1 MSATWKNMIEI
12 TIFGESHGSA
22 IGVVLGNLPSGVS
35 LDFDAIER
43 EMARRAPGGDTVS
56 TKRKEKDKPEIM
68 SGILN
73 GVTTGAPLMALI
85 KNEDSHSKDYSILK
99 SHMRPS
105 HSDFPAFIKYKGFND
120 VRGGGHFSGR
130 ITAPI
135 VFAGAVAKQI
145 LMKKGIEI
153 FAHIS
158 SVKDIEDD
166 KFSVFINDDEKK
178 ALKAHKYPV
187 LNCEVYEKMIKCIED
202 AAKEGDSVGG
212 KVECMITGIPSG
224 LGEPFFDSVES
235 QMARL
240 MFSVPAVKGINF
252 GVENIDKLTGSKA
265 NDEYRYVG
273 KEVQCTT
280 NNNGGILGGITNGM
294 PIVFSVSIKPTP
306 SISKEQQTVDV
317 EKNENSTL
325 KIHGRHD
332 PCIVP
337 RAVSVI
343 EAMAAL
349 CVLDLTRY
357 NGEEI

>member
-1 MSATWKNMIEI
+1 MSATFKNMIEI
-12 TIFGESHGSA
+12 TIFGESHGKA
-22 IGVVLGNLPSGVS
+22 IGVVLGNLPSGIC
-35 LDFDAIER
+35 LDFEEIER
-43 EMARRAPGGDTVS
+43 EMARRAPGGDTLS
-56 TKRKEKDKPEIM
+56 TKRKEKDKVEIM
-68 SGILN
+68 SGILD

-85 KNEDSHSKDYSILK
+85 KNEDSHSKDYSMLK
-99 SHMRPS
+99 THMRPS
-105 HSDFPAFIKYKGFND
+105 HSDFPAFIKYKGYND

-135 VFAGAVAKQI
+135 VFAGAVAKQV

-158 SVKDIEDD
+158 SIKNISDD
-166 KFSVFINDDEKK
+166 KFGTFISDEEKL
-178 ALKAHKYPV
+178 ALKKHKYPV
-187 LNCEVYEKMIKCIED
+187 LKNGIYEKMVECIEN
-202 AAKEGDSVGG
+202 AAQNCDSVGG
-212 KVECMITGIPSG
+212 KVECMITGIPAG
-224 LGEPFFDSVES
+224 LGQPFFDSVES

-252 GVENIDKLTGSKA
+252 GIENIDTLTGSSA
-265 NDEYRYVG
+265 NDEYRYENDKVISS
-273 KEVQCTT
+273 T

-306 SISKEQQTVDV
+306 SIAKEQLTVDV
-317 EKNENSTL
+317 DKKENTTIT
-325 KIHGRHD
+325 IHGRHD

-349 CVLDLTRY
+349 CILDLMRY
-357 NGEEI
+357 TEE